1 MGQGDRSRKNRP
13 KEAAVSATEADP
25 VKRAALI
32 KFWVSRWKKGREIA
46 VFSHTEEASS
56 AGLPTLSTMSELARR
71 VSGVN
76 VVHYGFGCFGAK
88 TYKGEEIFGFCG
100 GGAMQ
105 QDPAIDCSYT
115 ILTIR
120 KESRRTVIKI
130 LREIAPGGFEAAAV
144 KEIKS

>member
-1 MGQGDRSRKNRP
+1 MGQGDRSRTNRP
-13 KEAAVSATEADP
+13 KEAAVSDLTADE
-25 VKRAALI
+25 KKAALI